1 MEAIAWQNLP
11 GVYTYPAYCQMI
23 DALLEQGKTTGHNH
37 SPAMLHYTEL
47 NVARMRRLDKTT
59 KLTAA
64 SLATVKAIDRP
75 QTWLTITEAW
85 CGDAAQII
93 PVIEL
98 LAAANPLLTHR
109 LILRDEHLDIM
120 DVFLTNGISRA
131 IPITIFLDTETNAV
145 LGSWGPRPAELQA
158 EVQATQVAALTAPT
172 PAAREAMVELS
183 KINTQ
188 KWYVHD
194 KGVAIQ
200 QEMLEALL
208 GGV

>member
-1 MEAIAWQNLP
+1 MH
-11 GVYTYPAYCQMI
+11 
-23 DALLEQGKTTGHNH
+23 EQT
-37 SPAMLHYTEL
+37 
-47 NVARMRRLDKTT
+47 R
-59 KLTAA
+59 LTAA
-64 SLATVKAIDRP
+64 SLAAVQAIDRP
-75 QTWLTITEAW
+75 QVWLTITEAW

-109 LILRDEHLDIM
+109 LILRDEHLEIM
-120 DVFLTNGISRA
+120 DAFLTNGISRA
-131 IPITIFLDTETNAV
+131 IPITIFLDAETHAV

-158 EVQATQVAALTAPT
+158 EVLATNVAAMAAPT
-172 PAAREAMVELS
+172 PAAREALIELS

-208 GGV
+208 G